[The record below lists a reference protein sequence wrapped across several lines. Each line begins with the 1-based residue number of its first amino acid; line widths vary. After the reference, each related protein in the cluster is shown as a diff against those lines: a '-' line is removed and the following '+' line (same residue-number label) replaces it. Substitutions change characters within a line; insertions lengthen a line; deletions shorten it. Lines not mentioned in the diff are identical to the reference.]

1 MGYLISNELIIQW
14 GLRYN
19 VGTNSVK
26 GSGNIVTLPISY
38 LSDWIGL
45 ITCASG
51 RIPMY
56 SDADTNIPG
65 ISGKTLSDFGI
76 CYSSTVSYNANFY
89 WITIGF

>member
-1 MGYLISNELIIQW
+1 MIIQW

-45 ITCASG
+45 ITCASS
-51 RIPMY
+51 RIPMT
-56 SDADTNIPG
+56 SDVDTTIPG